1 SNSSANHKEIKMLAK
16 RVVLIL
22 ISLVITACSDSNEGV
37 ALGTLERE
45 RVIHP
50 ATTNEILIDL
60 PVSAGQLVEKG
71 QVIAKFD
78 AELQQAIVAKA
89 QAQLAQATAFLEK
102 TLNGARPEEVAA
114 ASAKVAAANA
124 AYTQSEANFRRA
136 KTLVKDKLASQETL
150 DSATAARDETFAN
163 LESAKQNLN
172 ELTNGSRVEDI
183 NSAKAQVQA
192 AEAELKVQQK
202 YLSDLTIKAMRAGRV
217 DNLPWHVGERVTKG
231 SPVVIIQANS
241 APYARVYIPEPYRA
255 KLNQGMTLT
264 VRVDG
269 IDKDIQGELTWI
281 ASEPAFTPFY
291 ALNQEERAR
300 LMYLAEVTLPVSE
313 NNLPTGVPA
322 QVIMP

>member
-1 SNSSANHKEIKMLAK
+1 MLAK

-281 ASEPAFTPFY
+281 ATEPAFTPFY

-322 QVIMP
+322 QVVMP

>member
-1 SNSSANHKEIKMLAK
+1 MLAK

-150 DSATAARDETFAN
+150 DRATAARDETFAN

-231 SPVVIIQANS
+231 SPVVIVQANS

>member
-1 SNSSANHKEIKMLAK
+1 MLAK

-50 ATTNEILIDL
+50 ATTNEILIEL

-163 LESAKQNLN
+163 LESAKQHLN

-269 IDKDIQGELTWI
+269 IDKNIQGELTWI
-281 ASEPAFTPFY
+281 ATEPAFTPFY

-300 LMYLAEVTLPVSE
+300 LMYLAEVTLPASE

>member
-1 SNSSANHKEIKMLAK
+1 MLAK

-60 PVSAGQLVEKG
+60 PVSAGRLVEKG

-78 AELQQAIVAKA
+78 TELQQAIVAKA

-217 DNLPWHVGERVTKG
+217 GNLPWHVGERVTKG

-269 IDKDIQGELTWI
+269 IDKNIQGKLTWI

-300 LMYLAEVTLPVSE
+300 LMYLAEVTLPTSE

>member
-1 SNSSANHKEIKMLAK
+1 MLAK

-50 ATTNEILIDL
+50 ATTNEILIEL

-124 AYTQSEANFRRA
+124 AYTQSEANYRRA

-163 LESAKQNLN
+163 LESAKQHLN

-202 YLSDLTIKAMRAGRV
+202 YLSDLTVKAMRAGRV

-281 ASEPAFTPFY
+281 ATEPAFTPFY

-300 LMYLAEVTLPVSE
+300 LMYLAEVTLPASE
-313 NNLPTGVPA
+313 SNLPTGVPA

>member
-1 SNSSANHKEIKMLAK
+1 MLAK

-102 TLNGARPEEVAA
+102 TLNGARPEEVAG

-192 AEAELKVQQK
+192 AEAELKIQQK

-269 IDKDIQGELTWI
+269 IDKDLQGELTWI

>member
-1 SNSSANHKEIKMLAK
+1 MLAK

-281 ASEPAFTPFY
+281 ATEPAFTPFY

-300 LMYLAEVTLPVSE
+300 LMYLAEVTLPTSE
-313 NNLPTGVPA
+313 NNLPTGVPV

>member
-1 SNSSANHKEIKMLAK
+1 MLAK

-150 DSATAARDETFAN
+150 DSTTAARDETFAN

-313 NNLPTGVPA
+313 NNLPTGYLLK
-322 QVIMP
+322 

>member
-1 SNSSANHKEIKMLAK
+1 MLAK
-16 RVVLIL
+16 HVVLIL

-89 QAQLAQATAFLEK
+89 QAQLAQASAFLEK
-102 TLNGARPEEVAA
+102 TLNGARPEEVAG

-150 DSATAARDETFAN
+150 DSAIAARDETFAN

-202 YLSDLTIKAMRAGRV
+202 YLSDLTVKAMRAGRV

-281 ASEPAFTPFY
+281 ATEPAFTPFY

-300 LMYLAEVTLPVSE
+300 LMYLAEVTLPASE
-313 NNLPTGVPA
+313 SNLPTGVPA

>member
-1 SNSSANHKEIKMLAK
+1 MLAK

-50 ATTNEILIDL
+50 ATTNEILIEL

-78 AELQQAIVAKA
+78 AGLQQAIVAKA

-163 LESAKQNLN
+163 LESAKQHLN

-269 IDKDIQGELTWI
+269 IDKNIQGELTWI
-281 ASEPAFTPFY
+281 ATEPAFTPFY

-300 LMYLAEVTLPVSE
+300 LMYLAEVTLPASE

-322 QVIMP
+322 QVVMP

>member
-1 SNSSANHKEIKMLAK
+1 MLAK
-16 RVVLIL
+16 RVVFIL

-264 VRVDG
+264 IRVDG

>member
-1 SNSSANHKEIKMLAK
+1 MLAK

-281 ASEPAFTPFY
+281 ATEPAFTPFY

-300 LMYLAEVTLPVSE
+300 LMYLAEVTLPTSE

>member
-1 SNSSANHKEIKMLAK
+1 MLAK

-102 TLNGARPEEVAA
+102 TLNGARPEEVAG

>member
-1 SNSSANHKEIKMLAK
+1 MLAK

-281 ASEPAFTPFY
+281 STEPAFTPFY

-300 LMYLAEVTLPVSE
+300 LMYLAEVTLPTSE

>member
-1 SNSSANHKEIKMLAK
+1 MLAK

-50 ATTNEILIDL
+50 ATTNEILIEL

-269 IDKDIQGELTWI
+269 IDKNIQGELTWI
-281 ASEPAFTPFY
+281 ATEPAFTPFY

-300 LMYLAEVTLPVSE
+300 LMYLAEVTLPASE

>member
-1 SNSSANHKEIKMLAK
+1 MLAK

-60 PVSAGQLVEKG
+60 PISAGQLVEKG

-163 LESAKQNLN
+163 LESAKQHLN

-202 YLSDLTIKAMRAGRV
+202 YLSDLKIKAMRAGRV

-269 IDKDIQGELTWI
+269 IDKNIQGELTWI
-281 ASEPAFTPFY
+281 ATEPAFTPFY

-300 LMYLAEVTLPVSE
+300 LMYLAEVTLPASE

-322 QVIMP
+322 QVVMP

>member
-1 SNSSANHKEIKMLAK
+1 MLAK

-89 QAQLAQATAFLEK
+89 QAQLAQVSAFLEK
-102 TLNGARPEEVAA
+102 TLNGARPEEVAG

-150 DSATAARDETFAN
+150 DSAIAARDETFAN

-281 ASEPAFTPFY
+281 ATEPAFTPFY

-300 LMYLAEVTLPVSE
+300 LMYLAEVTLPASE
-313 NNLPTGVPA
+313 SNLPTGVPA

>member
-1 SNSSANHKEIKMLAK
+1 MLAK

-102 TLNGARPEEVAA
+102 TLNGARPEEVAG

-269 IDKDIQGELTWI
+269 IDKNIQGELTWI

>member
-1 SNSSANHKEIKMLAK
+1 MLAK

-192 AEAELKVQQK
+192 AEAELKIQQK

-281 ASEPAFTPFY
+281 ATEPAFTPFY

-300 LMYLAEVTLPVSE
+300 LMYLAEVTLPTSE

>member
-1 SNSSANHKEIKMLAK
+1 MLAK

-50 ATTNEILIDL
+50 ATSNEILIDL

-281 ASEPAFTPFY
+281 ATEPAFTPFY

-300 LMYLAEVTLPVSE
+300 LMYLAEVTLPTSE

>member
-1 SNSSANHKEIKMLAK
+1 MLAK

-22 ISLVITACSDSNEGV
+22 ISLVVAACSDSNEGV

-150 DSATAARDETFAN
+150 DSATATRDETFAN

-241 APYARVYIPEPYRA
+241 APYARVYIPEPYRS

>member
-1 SNSSANHKEIKMLAK
+1 MLAK

-71 QVIAKFD
+71 QVIARFD

-89 QAQLAQATAFLEK
+89 QAQLAEATAFLEK
-102 TLNGARPEEVAA
+102 TLNGARPEEVAG

-255 KLNQGMTLT
+255 KLNQGMTLK

>member
-1 SNSSANHKEIKMLAK
+1 MLAK

-322 QVIMP
+322 QVVMP

>member
-1 SNSSANHKEIKMLAK
+1 MLAK
-16 RVVLIL
+16 RVVVIL

-89 QAQLAQATAFLEK
+89 QAQLAQASAFLEK
-102 TLNGARPEEVAA
+102 TLNGARPEEVAG

-150 DSATAARDETFAN
+150 DSAIAARDETFAN

-202 YLSDLTIKAMRAGRV
+202 YLSDLTVKAMRAGRV

-281 ASEPAFTPFY
+281 ATEPAFTPFY

-300 LMYLAEVTLPVSE
+300 LMYLAEVTLPASE
-313 NNLPTGVPA
+313 SNLPTGVPA

>member
-1 SNSSANHKEIKMLAK
+1 MLAK

-89 QAQLAQATAFLEK
+89 QAQLAQASAFLEK
-102 TLNGARPEEVAA
+102 TLNGARPEEVAG

-150 DSATAARDETFAN
+150 DSAIAARDETFAN

-202 YLSDLTIKAMRAGRV
+202 YLSDLTVKAMRAGRV

-281 ASEPAFTPFY
+281 ATEPAFTPFY

-300 LMYLAEVTLPVSE
+300 LMYLAEVTLPASE
-313 NNLPTGVPA
+313 SNLPTGVPA

>member
-1 SNSSANHKEIKMLAK
+1 MLAK

-50 ATTNEILIDL
+50 ATTNEILIEL

-269 IDKDIQGELTWI
+269 IDKNIQGELTWI
-281 ASEPAFTPFY
+281 ATEPAFTPFY

-300 LMYLAEVTLPVSE
+300 LMYLAEVTLPASE

-322 QVIMP
+322 QVVMP

>member
-1 SNSSANHKEIKMLAK
+1 MLAK

-269 IDKDIQGELTWI
+269 IDKDLQGELTWI

>member
-1 SNSSANHKEIKMLAK
+1 M
-16 RVVLIL
+16 
-22 ISLVITACSDSNEGV
+22 
-37 ALGTLERE
+37 
-45 RVIHP
+45 
-50 ATTNEILIDL
+50 
-60 PVSAGQLVEKG
+60 VEKG

-102 TLNGARPEEVAA
+102 TLNGARPEEVAG

>member
-1 SNSSANHKEIKMLAK
+1 MLAK

-78 AELQQAIVAKA
+78 AELQHAIVAKA

-231 SPVVIIQANS
+231 SPVVIVQANS
-241 APYARVYIPEPYRA
+241 APYARVYIPEPNRA

-281 ASEPAFTPFY
+281 ATEPAFTPFY

-300 LMYLAEVTLPVSE
+300 LMYLAKVTLPTSE

-322 QVIMP
+322 QVIMPRLNR

>member
-1 SNSSANHKEIKMLAK
+1 MLAK

-102 TLNGARPEEVAA
+102 TLNGARPEEVAS

-202 YLSDLTIKAMRAGRV
+202 YLSDLSIKAMRAGRV

-269 IDKDIQGELTWI
+269 IDKD
-281 ASEPAFTPFY
+281 
-291 ALNQEERAR
+291 
-300 LMYLAEVTLPVSE
+300 
-313 NNLPTGVPA
+313 
-322 QVIMP
+322 

>member
-1 SNSSANHKEIKMLAK
+1 MLAK

-102 TLNGARPEEVAA
+102 TLNGARPEEVAG

-255 KLNQGMTLT
+255 KLNKGMTLK

>member
-1 SNSSANHKEIKMLAK
+1 MLAK

-22 ISLVITACSDSNEGV
+22 ISLVITACSDSNEGL

-50 ATTNEILIDL
+50 ATTNEILIEL

-163 LESAKQNLN
+163 LESAKQHLN

-269 IDKDIQGELTWI
+269 IDKNIQGELTWI
-281 ASEPAFTPFY
+281 ATEPAFTPFY

-300 LMYLAEVTLPVSE
+300 LMYLAEVTLPASE

-322 QVIMP
+322 QVVMP

>member
-1 SNSSANHKEIKMLAK
+1 MLAK

-89 QAQLAQATAFLEK
+89 QAQLAQTSAFLEK
-102 TLNGARPEEVAA
+102 TLNGARPEEVAG

-150 DSATAARDETFAN
+150 DSAIAARDETFAN

-202 YLSDLTIKAMRAGRV
+202 YLSDLTVKAMRAGRV

-281 ASEPAFTPFY
+281 ATEPAFTPFY

-300 LMYLAEVTLPVSE
+300 LMYLAEVTLPASE
-313 NNLPTGVPA
+313 SNLPTGVPA

>member
-1 SNSSANHKEIKMLAK
+1 MLAK
-16 RVVLIL
+16 RVVVIL

-241 APYARVYIPEPYRA
+241 APYARVYIPEPYRS

-300 LMYLAEVTLPVSE
+300 LMYLAEVTLPTSE

>member
-1 SNSSANHKEIKMLAK
+1 MLAK

-22 ISLVITACSDSNEGV
+22 ISLVVAACSDSNEGV

-241 APYARVYIPEPYRA
+241 APYARVYIPEPYRS

>member
-1 SNSSANHKEIKMLAK
+1 MLAK

-217 DNLPWHVGERVTKG
+217 DNLPWHEGERVTKG

-281 ASEPAFTPFY
+281 ATEPAFTPFY

-300 LMYLAEVTLPVSE
+300 LMYLAEVTLPTSE

>member
-1 SNSSANHKEIKMLAK
+1 MLAK

-50 ATTNEILIDL
+50 ATTNEILIEL

-163 LESAKQNLN
+163 LESAKQHLN

-269 IDKDIQGELTWI
+269 IDKNIQGELTWI
-281 ASEPAFTPFY
+281 ATEPAFTPFY

>member
-1 SNSSANHKEIKMLAK
+1 MLAK

-50 ATTNEILIDL
+50 ATTSEILIDL

-102 TLNGARPEEVAA
+102 TLNGARPEEVAG

>member
-1 SNSSANHKEIKMLAK
+1 MLAK
-16 RVVLIL
+16 RVVFIL

-102 TLNGARPEEVAA
+102 TLNGARPEEVAG